1 MAISAKLVMD
11 LRKKTGA
18 GMMDCKKALIASEGD
33 MDKAIDWLREKGISK
48 AAKKADRIAAE
59 GNIFAAVSE
68 DKKTGV
74 ILEFNCETD
83 FVAKGEEFK
92 NLGQEITNVVLN
104 NDIADVETL
113 NNFEIDGVKIIDKI
127 TEKIAKIGEN
137 MSIRRFEKINS
148 EGFVHTYIHMG
159 GKIGVL
165 INAGGDAN
173 EENIV
178 KAKDVAMH
186 AAAMNP
192 RYFDKSQIS
201 EADLEK
207 EREMTRKELV
217 REGKPEK
224 IIDKIIIGKMN
235 RFYEDNCLMQQKFV
249 KDDKISVEKYADS
262 VKVLGFS
269 RFMLGEGI
277 EKKSVDFAAEVAEIT
292 GA

>member
-18 GMMDCKKALIASEGD
+18 GMMDCKKALTATEGD

-48 AAKKADRIAAE
+48 AAKKADRVAAE

-68 DKKTGV
+68 DRKTGV

-83 FVAKGEEFK
+83 FVAKGDEFK
-92 NLGQEITNVVLN
+92 ALGNEIAGVVLN

-113 NNFEIDGVKIIDKI
+113 NNYEIDGVTISHKI

-137 MSIRRFEKINS
+137 MSIRRFEKVTS
-148 EGFVHTYIHMG
+148 DGFVETYIHMG

-165 INAGGDAN
+165 INAGGEAN
-173 EENIV
+173 EDNFV

-186 AAAMNP
+186 AAAMSP
-192 RYFDKSQIS
+192 RYFDKAEIS

-207 EREMTRKELV
+207 EKEMTRKELV

-224 IIDKIIIGKMN
+224 IIDKILIGKMN

-249 KDDKISVEKYADS
+249 KDDKVAVEKYAAT